1 MSAYSQY
8 LTDLTDSQ
16 WDHLLDLLSDR
27 RWRPDDPGRLS
38 RNVRQFSI
46 YDAGD
51 QLKNLLVGD
60 LVIERQVSVAD
71 TLIFMENNDAK

>member
-16 WDHLLDLLSDR
+16 WDHLDLLSDR

-46 YDAGD
+46 YDAGN
-51 QLKNLLVGD
+51 QLKNLLVSD
-60 LVIERQVSVAD
+60 LVIERQVSGAD
-71 TLIFMENNDAK
+71 TLIFMEDNDAK

>member
-16 WDHLLDLLSDR
+16 WDHLLALLSDR

-51 QLKNLLVGD
+51 QIKELLLGD
-60 LVIERQVSVAD
+60 LVIGRQGTGAD
-71 TLIFMENNDAK
+71 TLIFMEDNDAK